1 MKMSKKAY
9 LNKKENFKIHSVNAS
24 LAAYFDNLIED
35 GAITQNKAHRHSW
48 YDGY

>member
-9 LNKKENFKIHSVNAS
+9 LNKKENF
-24 LAAYFDNLIED
+24 IED